1 MLVDVYW
8 ASNWRRAFKIGQV
21 VGRQHV
27 ALPNVEP
34 VSWVFITR
42 RRRLL
47 RIIVVVEQLV
57 EKIIIITIIIL

>member
-57 EKIIIITIIIL
+57 EKIIIITIIIV